1 MERFEPSKDLRKNIL
16 FQIVKEEH
24 RRAKNYLL
32 ASCATATAS
41 IVGVIFSARYVM
53 QAVSQSSFY
62 RYVSLLFSDSDIVL
76 SHWREFAFSLVESLP
91 FFAVTL
97 VLVAIVV
104 LMVSIRVF
112 TNNTRRS
119 SGFSFGN

>member
-1 MERFEPSKDLRKNIL
+1 MDQFKPSKELRKNIL
-16 FQIVKEEH
+16 LQVVKEEG

-32 ASCATATAS
+32 VSLITSTAS
-41 IVGVIFSARYVM
+41 IVGVVFAAQYVVQAIF
-53 QAVSQSSFY
+53 QTSFY
-62 RYVSLLFSDSDIVL
+62 RYFSLLFSDSDIVL
-76 SHWREFAFSLVESLP
+76 SYWRQFTLSLVESLP

-112 TNNTRRS
+112 ANNTRRS
-119 SGFSFGN
+119 FSFSFN

>member
-1 MERFEPSKDLRKNIL
+1 MDQFHPSKELRKNIL
-16 FQIVKEEH
+16 LQIVKEEG

-32 ASCATATAS
+32 ASFATAAAS
-41 IVGVIFSARYVM
+41 IVGFIFAAQYVT
-53 QAVSQSSFY
+53 QAISQTSFY
-62 RYVSLLFSDSDIVL
+62 RYFSLLFSDSDIVL
-76 SHWREFAFSLVESLP
+76 SYWRQFTLSLVESLP

-112 TNNTRRS
+112 TNNARRS
-119 SGFSFGN
+119 LSFSFN